1 MTMLRKI
8 QAFLKLL
15 QTFAIFPNTKSL
27 KDMLFRK
34 ANLFVAEMNLLK
46 NSELMCDEE
55 IFSFIRIY
63 LLYKP
68 AKNNYV
74 KSDFLFDGR
83 LPLNRICWMGPYLQK
98 KGDYK
103 YW

>member
-15 QTFAIFPNTKSL
+15 QTFAIFPNTKTL

-55 IFSFIRIY
+55 IFSFI
-63 LLYKP
+63 
-68 AKNNYV
+68 
-74 KSDFLFDGR
+74 
-83 LPLNRICWMGPYLQK
+83 
-98 KGDYK
+98 
-103 YW
+103 

>member
-1 MTMLRKI
+1 MLKKI

-15 QTFAIFPNTKSL
+15 QTFSIFPNTKAL

-34 ANLFVAEMNLLK
+34 ANVFVAEMNLLK

-63 LLYKP
+63 LLHEP

-98 KGDYK
+98 KGRL
-103 YW
+103 

>member
-1 MTMLRKI
+1 
-8 QAFLKLL
+8 
-15 QTFAIFPNTKSL
+15 
-27 KDMLFRK
+27 MLFRK

-55 IFSFIRIY
+55 IFSFIRNY

-74 KSDFLFDGR
+74 KSDFV
-83 LPLNRICWMGPYLQK
+83 
-98 KGDYK
+98 
-103 YW
+103 